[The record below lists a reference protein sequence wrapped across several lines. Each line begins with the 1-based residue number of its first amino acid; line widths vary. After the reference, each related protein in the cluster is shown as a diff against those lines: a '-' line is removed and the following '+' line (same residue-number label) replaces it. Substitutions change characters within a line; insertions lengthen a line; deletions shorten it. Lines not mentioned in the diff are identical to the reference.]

1 MVTQPIADTPAT
13 EDRGGPLGQ
22 VQYWLAVIFVA
33 GWTGVVCGGLGVQFG
48 TWDYPC
54 PLCMVQRNFMILAAL
69 GGAFIVRKGLNGS
82 LSRRDY
88 MTGWG
93 LCIVASFGGGFA
105 SWRQTMLHILPGDKG
120 YGGAV
125 LGLHLYV
132 WAWILFIAAI
142 TTIGVVLAFANETA
156 ARVIPTGGVHALL
169 GKLALG
175 FLGLVIVINLVAVF
189 CLAGFHWY
197 LPDNPSCYQLFHDI
211 GIIDGDCPVIE

>member
-1 MVTQPIADTPAT
+1 MVIPTTTDAPAPAT
-13 EDRGGPLGQ
+13 RGTALGQ
-22 VQYWLAVIFVA
+22 VQYWLAVIFVI

-69 GGAFIVRKGLNGS
+69 GGAYIVRKALTGS
-82 LSRRDY
+82 ISRRHY

-93 LCIVASFGGGFA
+93 LCIVGCFGGGFA
-105 SWRQTMLHILPGDKG
+105 AWRQTMLHILPGDKG

-132 WAWILFIAAI
+132 WALVLFVAAI
-142 TTIGVVLAFANETA
+142 TTIGVVLAFADETSA
-156 ARVIPTGGVHALL
+156 TRIPTGGPHQLI
-169 GKLALG
+169 GKLALW

-197 LPDNPSCYQLFHDI
+197 LPDNPSCYQLFHDL
-211 GIIDGDCPVIE
+211 GIIDGKCPVLE